1 MKKTLNSFVIIAVTA
16 ICGLQTL
23 PAQEQGVITRD
34 RVNVRGQPSV
44 FSEVLTQLNKGDKIT
59 IIESVKIEKPKE
71 GDLSDWYKIKLPPNV
86 SVWVNSAYI
95 NTNFYTVIPNRLNLR
110 AGPGEQ
116 YSVLGRLEKGS
127 SVKVIKTSG
136 QWFQIEPP
144 DIAYAFIATEFVQ
157 KQTAPE
163 KPLVTEKVEEAKPIA
178 QPVEAKPAETK
189 PVEKPAEG
197 KPPMEKE
204 EKQTPQKPEGESKPA
219 EGEKPVGATPQPEKP
234 VINLEERPLIKQEAE
249 AKERVLALIQGR
261 TPAPPQPIIEP
272 GETTTKTTPSVPPRI
287 VTREGYVRGT
297 LNIQAPSPFVL
308 QTIDTGKTINYLYT
322 TSTNISL
329 KQFKGKR
336 VLVTGKEAIDKRWP
350 NTPVLTI
357 DTIKEVEE
365 ESNAN
370 Q

>member
-219 EGEKPVGATPQPEKP
+219 EGE
-234 VINLEERPLIKQEAE
+234 
-249 AKERVLALIQGR
+249 
-261 TPAPPQPIIEP
+261 
-272 GETTTKTTPSVPPRI
+272 
-287 VTREGYVRGT
+287 
-297 LNIQAPSPFVL
+297 
-308 QTIDTGKTINYLYT
+308 
-322 TSTNISL
+322 
-329 KQFKGKR
+329 
-336 VLVTGKEAIDKRWP
+336 
-350 NTPVLTI
+350 
-357 DTIKEVEE
+357 
-365 ESNAN
+365 
-370 Q
+370 

>member
-1 MKKTLNSFVIIAVTA
+1 M
-16 ICGLQTL
+16 
-23 PAQEQGVITRD
+23 
-34 RVNVRGQPSV
+34 
-44 FSEVLTQLNKGDKIT
+44 
-59 IIESVKIEKPKE
+59 
-71 GDLSDWYKIKLPPNV
+71 
-86 SVWVNSAYI
+86 
-95 NTNFYTVIPNRLNLR
+95 
-110 AGPGEQ
+110 
-116 YSVLGRLEKGS
+116 
-127 SVKVIKTSG
+127 
-136 QWFQIEPP
+136 
-144 DIAYAFIATEFVQ
+144 
-157 KQTAPE
+157 
-163 KPLVTEKVEEAKPIA
+163 
-178 QPVEAKPAETK
+178 
-189 PVEKPAEG
+189 
-197 KPPMEKE
+197 
-204 EKQTPQKPEGESKPA
+204 
-219 EGEKPVGATPQPEKP
+219 
-234 VINLEERPLIKQEAE
+234 
-249 AKERVLALIQGR
+249 LALIQGR